1 MSINNSVFLHGRLT
15 KDVELRQNKDKA
27 VALFKVATDD
37 GKTKAGDKVTNF
49 HDCVAF
55 GNTAESV
62 AKCFSKGD
70 PIMVSG
76 SLSSRSYTNKE
87 GDKVYT
93 TEVIVERF
101 AFPLQ
106 KPKSASRD
114 PEQARPGEFSE
125 LTGDDGE
132 LPF

>member
-15 KDVELRQNKDKA
+15 KEPELRQNKDKA
-27 VALFKVATDD
+27 VCLFKVATDD

-55 GNTAESV
+55 GNTAETIGKYF
-62 AKCFSKGD
+62 AKGD
-70 PIMVSG
+70 PIIVSG
-76 SLSSRSYTNKE
+76 SLSSRSYTNKDGE
-87 GDKVYT
+87 KVYT
-93 TEVIVERF
+93 TEVIVDRF
-101 AFPLQ
+101 TFPLQ
-106 KPKSASRD
+106 KPKNASRD
-114 PEQARPGEFSE
+114 PEPAQPGEFSE

>member
-55 GNTAESV
+55 GNTAESIS
-62 AKCFSKGD
+62 KFFSKGD

-93 TEVIVERF
+93 TEVIVDRF

-106 KPKSASRD
+106 KPKSA
-114 PEQARPGEFSE
+114 EQARPGEFSE
-125 LTGDDGE
+125 LTGDDGG

>member
-55 GNTAESV
+55 GNTAETIG
-62 AKCFSKGD
+62 KCFAKGA

-76 SLSSRSYTNKE
+76 SLSSRSYTNKD

-93 TEVIVERF
+93 TEVIVDRF

-106 KPKSASRD
+106 KPKSA
-114 PEQARPGEFSE
+114 EQARPGEFSE